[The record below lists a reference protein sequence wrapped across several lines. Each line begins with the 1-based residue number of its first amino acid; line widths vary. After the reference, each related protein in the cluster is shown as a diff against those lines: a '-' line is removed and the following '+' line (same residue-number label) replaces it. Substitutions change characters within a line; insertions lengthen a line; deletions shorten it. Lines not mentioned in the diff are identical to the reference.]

1 MSLARIV
8 LRGCRSI
15 VKGLGVTWHYLFRKK
30 VTLMYPEER
39 PVLEERFRGI
49 PALPIDP
56 VTGRDKCI
64 ACGACQRVC
73 PVQVI
78 TVTAE
83 VDENKKRR
91 AGDFRLNAAR
101 CIFCGLCAEVCP
113 VGAIRMSHEFELA
126 DDNRADLVLG
136 LERLHEIG
144 GFLPEKPAPAPKPT
158 EPAKAA
164 EKPEEKPEASPSPSP
179 APASASAPAAEAASQ
194 TPEAAGEKGDAQQC

>member
-1 MSLARIV
+1 M
-8 LRGCRSI
+8 
-15 VKGLGVTWHYLFRKK
+15 
-30 VTLMYPEER
+30 
-39 PVLEERFRGI
+39 
-49 PALPIDP
+49 
-56 VTGRDKCI
+56 
-64 ACGACQRVC
+64 
-73 PVQVI
+73 QVI

-144 GFLPEKPAPAPKPT
+144 GFLPEKPAEPAPAPKPA